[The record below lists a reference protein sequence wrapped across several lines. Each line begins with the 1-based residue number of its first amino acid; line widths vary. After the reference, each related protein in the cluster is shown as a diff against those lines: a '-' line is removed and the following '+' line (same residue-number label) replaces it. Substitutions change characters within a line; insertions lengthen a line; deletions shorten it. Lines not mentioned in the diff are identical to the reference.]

1 MMGMDREKENRK
13 AYLCR
18 LRTLK
23 EKEDKYK
30 MNETRKK
37 FQGKKRGIKITLAL
51 LLLVGVGVSAYLIKA
66 YNDVGDTASSIY
78 NEVSVQKKRED
89 AVDVADATQP
99 ISFLLL
105 GVDTG
110 TAEEERIE
118 QGRSDTVM
126 VCTVNPNTRTTTLL
140 SIPRD
145 TYSAIVG
152 YEDEYDYVGDYYD
165 KINHAYAYG
174 GVEMAINSVQNFLDI
189 PIDYYVE
196 VNFDGLVDVVDAI
209 GGIEITSPLT
219 FDFYGPQFIEGE
231 TRVLTGYEALQ
242 FSRMRKQ
249 DPEGD
254 LGRQKRQQMVIKAI
268 LDKVLSMGSLVNYKD
283 LLTSVED
290 NVQTNVTLDDIIS
303 IASGYRNAL
312 ESFEQNYLAGTEMYI
327 DEIYYYYVDPEERL
341 RLSNMLRA
349 QLELPEI
356 SLDELE
362 TSSNEPYFNPDIY
375 YENEYED
382 SSSEG
387 YSDQYV
393 APTPS
398 TDSEEYYYEEPE
410 TSYYSEESYSSDEI
424 IYSEENDE
432 AGAYT
437 DSGY

>member
-1 MMGMDREKENRK
+1 
-13 AYLCR
+13 
-18 LRTLK
+18 
-23 EKEDKYK
+23 
-30 MNETRKK
+30 MNESRTNKK
-37 FQGKKRGIKITLAL
+37 GKKRALKIVLSVL
-51 LLLVGVGVSAYLIKA
+51 LLSVVGVAAYLIKA
-66 YNDVGDTASSIY
+66 YNDVGNTASTIY
-78 NEVSVQKKRED
+78 NEVSVEKKRED
-89 AVDVADATQP
+89 AVDIEEATQP

-110 TAEEERIE
+110 TAEEERVE
-118 QGRSDTVM
+118 QGRSDTVI

-145 TYSAIVG
+145 TYSKIVG

-174 GVEMAINSVQNFLDI
+174 DVEMSINSVQNFLDI

-231 TRVLTGYEALQ
+231 TRVLTGFEALQ

-312 ESFEQNYLAGTEMYI
+312 ENFEQNYLTGSEIYI

-341 RLSNMLRA
+341 RISNLLRSE
-349 QLELPEI
+349 LELPEI
-356 SLDELE
+356 TLDELE
-362 TSSNEPYFNPDIY
+362 TSSDEPYFNPDVYSSTSDMQSTYDQDTEVIEESTYGYEDQY
-375 YENEYED
+375 YET
-382 SSSEG
+382 
-387 YSDQYV
+387 Q
-393 APTPS
+393 TPS
-398 TDSEEYYYEEPE
+398 YSEE
-410 TSYYSEESYSSDEI
+410 TYSEESYIDDYSYDTETD
-424 IYSEENDE
+424 YSET
-432 AGAYT
+432 YT
-437 DSGY
+437 DSSY

>member
-18 LRTLK
+18 LRTLT

-37 FQGKKRGIKITLAL
+37 YQGKKRGIKIALAL

-78 NEVSVQKKRED
+78 NEVSVEKKRED

-110 TAEEERIE
+110 TAEEERVE

-145 TYSAIVG
+145 TYAAIVG

-174 GVEMAINSVQNFLDI
+174 GVEMSINSVQNFLDI

-231 TRVLTGYEALQ
+231 TRVLTGFEALQ

-254 LGRQKRQQMVIKAI
+254 MGRQKRQQMVIKAI

-312 ESFEQNYLAGTEMYI
+312 ENFEQNYLAGTEMYI

-349 QLELPEI
+349 QLEIPEI
-356 SLDELE
+356 TLDELE

-375 YENEYED
+375 SESEYAD
-382 SSSEG
+382 SSIDD
-387 YSDQYV
+387 YSDPYV
-393 APTPS
+393 DSS
-398 TDSEEYYYEEPE
+398 TDSEEYYYVEPE
-410 TSYYSEESYSSDEI
+410 TSYYSEESYSSGEI
-424 IYSEENDE
+424 ISPEEPVDTS
-432 AGAYT
+432 AYT

>member
-1 MMGMDREKENRK
+1 
-13 AYLCR
+13 
-18 LRTLK
+18 
-23 EKEDKYK
+23 
-30 MNETRKK
+30 MNETRKNK
-37 FQGKKRGIKITLAL
+37 KGKERALKIGVSVL
-51 LLLVGVGVSAYLIKA
+51 LLLVVGVCAYLIKA
-66 YNDVGDTASSIY
+66 YNDVGNTASSIY
-78 NEVSVQKKRED
+78 NEVSVEKKRED
-89 AVDVADATQP
+89 EVDIEEATQP

-110 TAEEERIE
+110 TAEEERVE

-145 TYSAIVG
+145 TYSNIVG
-152 YEDEYDYVGDYYD
+152 YEDQYDYVGSYYD

-174 GVEMAINSVQNFLDI
+174 GVEMSINSVQNFLDI

-231 TRVLTGYEALQ
+231 TRVFTGYEALQ

-283 LLTSVED
+283 LLKSVED
-290 NVQTNVTLDDIIS
+290 NVQTNVTLDDVIS

-312 ESFEQNYLAGTEMYI
+312 KNFEQNYLSGTEMYI

-341 RLSNMLRA
+341 RISNLLRSE
-349 QLELPEI
+349 LELPEI
-356 SLDELE
+356 TFDELE
-362 TSSNEPYFNPDIY
+362 TSSDEPYFNPDVY
-375 YENEYED
+375 PSSSDTQSTDDEGAEVYED
-382 SSSEG
+382 STYDYQDPYYDTQTPS
-387 YSDQYV
+387 YSDETY
-393 APTPS
+393 T
-398 TDSEEYYYEEPE
+398 EE
-410 TSYYSEESYSSDEI
+410 
-424 IYSEENDE
+424 IYSEENTVDDYSYDAE
-432 AGAYT
+432 SDYSESYI
-437 DSGY
+437 DSSY

>member
-1 MMGMDREKENRK
+1 MPSLSGDQLMQKQNCQRERGKV
-13 AYLCR
+13 
-18 LRTLK
+18 
-23 EKEDKYK
+23 K
-30 MNETRKK
+30 MNESRTNKE
-37 FQGKKRGIKITLAL
+37 GKKRALKIVLSVL
-51 LLLVGVGVSAYLIKA
+51 LLSVVGVAAYLIKA
-66 YNDVGDTASSIY
+66 YNDVGNTASTIY
-78 NEVSVQKKRED
+78 NEVSVEKKRED
-89 AVDVADATQP
+89 AVDIEEATQP

-110 TAEEERIE
+110 TAEEERVE
-118 QGRSDTVM
+118 QGRSDTVI

-145 TYSAIVG
+145 TYSKIVG
-152 YEDEYDYVGDYYD
+152 YEDEYDYIGEYYD

-174 GVEMAINSVQNFLDI
+174 GVEMSINSVQNFLDI

-231 TRVLTGYEALQ
+231 TRVFTGFEALQ

-312 ESFEQNYLAGTEMYI
+312 ENFEQNYLTGSEIYI

-341 RLSNMLRA
+341 RISNLLRSE
-349 QLELPEI
+349 LELPEI
-356 SLDELE
+356 TLDELE
-362 TSSNEPYFNPDIY
+362 TSSDEPYFNPD
-375 YENEYED
+375 
-382 SSSEG
+382 
-387 YSDQYV
+387 V
-393 APTPS
+393 
-398 TDSEEYYYEEPE
+398 
-410 TSYYSEESYSSDEI
+410 YSSTSDMQSTYDQDTEVI
-424 IYSEENDE
+424 
-432 AGAYT
+432 
-437 DSGY
+437 

>member
-1 MMGMDREKENRK
+1 
-13 AYLCR
+13 
-18 LRTLK
+18 
-23 EKEDKYK
+23 
-30 MNETRKK
+30 MNDTRRNAR
-37 FQGKKRGIKITLAL
+37 GKKRLTRVLLWGTLAA
-51 LLLVGVGVSAYLIKA
+51 VFGVGAYLVKA
-66 YNDVGDTASSIY
+66 YYDVQNTAANIYNDVSID
-78 NEVSVQKKRED
+78 NKREEE
-89 AVDVADATQP
+89 VDIAEATQP

-110 TAEEERIE
+110 TAEESRTE

-126 VCTVNPNTRTTTLL
+126 VCTVNPVTRTTTLL

-145 TYSAIVG
+145 TYASIIG
-152 YEDEYDYVGDYYD
+152 YEDYYDYVGEYYD

-174 GVEMAINSVQNFLDI
+174 GTEMSINSVQNFLDI

-283 LLTSVED
+283 LLKSVED

-312 ESFEQNYLAGTEMYI
+312 ENFEQQYLTGSEVYI

-341 RLSNMLRA
+341 RISNLFRE
-349 QLELPEI
+349 QLELPTITLE
-356 SLDELE
+356 ELE
-362 TSSNEPYFNPDIY
+362 TSTSEPYFNPAVYPDLY
-375 YENEYED
+375 
-382 SSSEG
+382 
-387 YSDQYV
+387 Q
-393 APTPS
+393 
-398 TDSEEYYYEEPE
+398 TDSEESYDTSTYEESINYG
-410 TSYYSEESYSSDEI
+410 TSNSSTDYYEESYSDEV
-424 IYSEENDE
+424 YQEDSTYVEEPVYDE
-432 AGAYT
+432 TYY
-437 DSGY
+437 DSSY